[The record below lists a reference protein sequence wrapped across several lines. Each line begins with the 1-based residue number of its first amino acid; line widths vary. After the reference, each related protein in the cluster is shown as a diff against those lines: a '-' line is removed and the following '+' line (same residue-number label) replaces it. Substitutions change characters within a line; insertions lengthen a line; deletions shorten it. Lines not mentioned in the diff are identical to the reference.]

1 MKGDGGSLEERR
13 EEGGEAMSDFGLA
26 SSGTDV
32 VFASCMDERYP
43 PENIVDGFV
52 CPFVPARLLFLNRAS
67 ATKGPSRLGAA

>member
-1 MKGDGGSLEERR
+1 
-13 EEGGEAMSDFGLA
+13 MSDFGLA

-52 CPFVPARLLFLNRAS
+52 CPLSRLSFLNHGS
-67 ATKGPSRLGAA
+67 ATKRPSTEGAA

>member
-1 MKGDGGSLEERR
+1 
-13 EEGGEAMSDFGLA
+13 MSDFGLA

-52 CPFVPARLLFLNRAS
+52 CPLSRLFFLNRAS
-67 ATKGPSRLGAA
+67 ATKGPSRECAA